1 MFSRVSR
8 SAWIK
13 FTLLAVVVIVVA
25 VLSFVLSPGRPG
37 ANDTRTGMT
46 GTSLEAILVDVV
58 DGDTI
63 RVYMP
68 DGREEKVRYIG
79 LDAPE
84 MAHEDSPGEYLGAE
98 AAIHNAE
105 LLAVGELVLET
116 DIEVRDDFGRLLAY
130 VWADDVFV
138 NERMILDGYARAR
151 DYPPNLSRQD
161 QLWEANDKARAA
173 GVGIWAEG
181 KD

>member
-1 MFSRVSR
+1 MLSGVGR

-13 FTLLAVVVIVVA
+13 FALLAAVVILVA
-25 VLSFVLSPGRPG
+25 VLSFLLSPGRPG
-37 ANDTRTGMT
+37 VDDTQTSMT
-46 GTSLEAILVDVV
+46 GTRLEAILVDVV

-63 RVYMP
+63 RVYMS

-84 MAHEDSPGEYLGAE
+84 MAHEDAAGEYLGAE

-105 LLAVGELVLET
+105 LLAGGELVLES

-130 VWADDVFV
+130 VWADGVFV
-138 NERMILDGYARAR
+138 NERMILDGYARAPVS
-151 DYPPNLSRQD
+151 YTHLTLPTN
-161 QLWEANDKARAA
+161 
-173 GVGIWAEG
+173 
-181 KD
+181 

>member
-1 MFSRVSR
+1 MLSGLSR

-13 FTLLAVVVIVVA
+13 FTLLAAVVIVVA

-37 ANDTRTGMT
+37 ADDTQTSVN

-63 RVYMP
+63 RVYMS

-84 MAHEDSPGEYLGAE
+84 MAHEESPGEYLGAE
-98 AAIHNAE
+98 ATIHNAE
-105 LLAVGELVLET
+105 LLAG
-116 DIEVRDDFGRLLAY
+116 GS
-130 VWADDVFV
+130 WC
-138 NERMILDGYARAR
+138 
-151 DYPPNLSRQD
+151 
-161 QLWEANDKARAA
+161 
-173 GVGIWAEG
+173 
-181 KD
+181 